1 MDNITSALRTV
12 GKNIKE
18 NAKAK
23 ITERDE
29 AIKTFCKYVPDF
41 INQIIPN
48 IRLNRSIFYNQP
60 CHSYL
65 CAMPKRKDNRLPDDA
80 VLMSK
85 KNKAPFLQEPH

>member
-48 IRLNRSIFYNQP
+48 IRLNRPIF
-60 CHSYL
+60 L
-65 CAMPKRKDNRLPDDA
+65 
-80 VLMSK
+80 
-85 KNKAPFLQEPH
+85 